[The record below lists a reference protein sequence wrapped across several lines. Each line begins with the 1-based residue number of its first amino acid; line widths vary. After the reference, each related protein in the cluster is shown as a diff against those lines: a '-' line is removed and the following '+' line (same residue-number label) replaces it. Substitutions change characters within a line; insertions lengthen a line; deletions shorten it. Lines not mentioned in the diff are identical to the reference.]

1 MFVAIFRDFG
11 GVGVTGCGIRGD
23 GTERELGG
31 QRAERRLKGMEC
43 PWREE
48 TGTGEIAGE
57 QS

>member
-1 MFVAIFRDFG
+1 M
-11 GVGVTGCGIRGD
+11 TGCGIRGD

-31 QRAERRLKGMEC
+31 QRAERRLKGMEY